1 MWSWIVT
8 GVLYAIGIGTFRLV
22 GGMGSAMD
30 ALRDWG
36 RASAERR
43 RPTPSSS

>member
-8 GVLYAIGIGTFRLV
+8 GVLYAVGIGSFRLV

-30 ALRDWG
+30 ALREWG
-36 RASAERR
+36 RASAAS